1 MYTFLDVTS
10 CGLVDKT
17 GFDGKWCPI
26 FLYLVCVTARVID
39 FIFLSF
45 TLTQQSLFDDP
56 RFKLSNK
63 ESEIFS
69 VLHCAVSADITDYI
83 K

>member
-1 MYTFLDVTS
+1 MTS
-10 CGLVDKT
+10 CGLVDKK
-17 GFDGKWCPI
+17 GFGEKMVPPFFYFWIVLRPE
-26 FLYLVCVTARVID
+26 FLIS
-39 FIFLSF
+39 FFLSF

-69 VLHCAVSADITDYI
+69 ALYCALYADITDYI
-83 K
+83 E